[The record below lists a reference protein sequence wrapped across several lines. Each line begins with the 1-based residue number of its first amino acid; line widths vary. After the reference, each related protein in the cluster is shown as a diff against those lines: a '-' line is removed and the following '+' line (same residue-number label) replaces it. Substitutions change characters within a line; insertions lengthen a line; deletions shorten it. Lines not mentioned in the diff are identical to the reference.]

1 MKLQGSAKVRICTTK
16 GDLDISL
23 YPEQLPKLCKA
34 FLTNCLNK
42 NFVGLGFDKCTS
54 DIVQTQLKDDLRPIN
69 RESHS
74 RIKFDGK
81 GDVGILNL
89 ESSTYSTADGFFI
102 TTKPCPQFNSEY
114 VIIGKVTNESF
125 YTVMKIL
132 DGEKK
137 EDGETPLYPVTI
149 KDTVVLQ
156 KYFDNIEKEE
166 IKQEIP
172 IKPVTKKH
180 KRAIQLDYDEDD
192 DVLEESPFVMKSAF
206 GNSTKTSLKTSKEE
220 EEATPEQVWN
230 QRDEVSGAEIDLIP
244 KELGDLLLKLETVE
258 PAISGN
264 DLELGA
270 TDEQKEEASSTSSDE
285 VNLISAYS
293 EVKPDPSIDP
303 FDPDLD
309 IPKDAITFETLQNH
323 FFKSK

>member
-23 YPEQLPKLCKA
+23 YPEQLPKLCRA

-74 RIKFDGK
+74 RVKFDGK

-89 ESSTYSTADGFFI
+89 ESSAHSTADGFFI

-114 VIIGKVTNESF
+114 VIIGKVTNNSF

-156 KYFDNIEKEE
+156 KYFDDIENEE
-166 IKQEIP
+166 VKQENT
-172 IKPVTKKH
+172 IKPLPKKQ

-206 GNSTKTSLKTSKEE
+206 ESSTKTSLKTNKE
-220 EEATPEQVWN
+220 EEATPEQVGN

-244 KELGDLLLKLETVE
+244 KELGDLLLKPETVE
-258 PAISGN
+258 PANSGN
-264 DLELGA
+264 DLELGT
-270 TDEQKEEASSTSSDE
+270 TDEQKEEVSSTNSDE
-285 VNLISAYS
+285 AKSDSADS

-309 IPKDAITFETLQNH
+309 ISKDAITFETLQNH

>member
-23 YPEQLPKLCKA
+23 YPEQLPKLCRA

-42 NFVGLGFDKCTS
+42 HFVGLGFDKCTS

-89 ESSTYSTADGFFI
+89 ESSAHSTADGFFI

-156 KYFDNIEKEE
+156 KYFDDIEKEE
-166 IKQEIP
+166 VKQETT
-172 IKPVTKKH
+172 IKPLPKKQ

-206 GNSTKTSLKTSKEE
+206 ESSTKTSLKTNKEE
-220 EEATPEQVWN
+220 EANLEQVGN

-244 KELGDLLLKLETVE
+244 KELGDLLLKPETVE

-264 DLELGA
+264 DIEL
-270 TDEQKEEASSTSSDE
+270 DVREEQKEKATSTSSDKGK
-285 VNLISAYS
+285 LKSADS

-303 FDPDLD
+303 YDPDLD